1 MSRQSAPCQ
10 HAPSKRQ
17 PARSRT
23 PCTASVN
30 GEAPPMCAS
39 SKRGSRDGCGT
50 DEPEPP
56 REHRLRTRR
65 RGCRGIETPASAD
78 LGTSGTNADRLPGVT
93 AIRTVPTRAVEAPA
107 GALED
112 TVRGISERRRAT
124 HVRFEQTR
132 QPGRMRNRGKQ
143 SPRTRWTTSLSRDDT
158 PPANPATERP
168 KAQPVAHLA
177 ATRSKTS
184 RKHPRTPPKNPATRR
199 SHAQPAAHPGSTPTA
214 VRHDRATP
222 TSATTEP
229 PAQQEKPR

>member
-1 MSRQSAPCQ
+1 MPARAVEAPTGALEDTVHGISERRGTTHVRFEQ
-10 HAPSKRQ
+10 TRQ
-17 PARSRT
+17 PGRMRNRRAG
-23 PCTASVN
+23 A
-30 GEAPPMCAS
+30 
-39 SKRGSRDGCGT
+39 
-50 DEPEPP
+50 PP

-199 SHAQPAAHPGSTPTA
+199 PNAQPAAHPGSTPTA